1 MILATVEKTPTSQL
15 TYTIDWTPWL
25 IGSDTVASCTWTVPA
40 GIANLLESNTAYKC
54 SIKLGAA
61 TGGQTY
67 DVKNE
72 ITTVGGLIDSR
83 TLRFIIAE
91 K

>member
-1 MILATVEKTPTSQL
+1 MILATVEKTPTSEL

-25 IGSDTVASCTWTVPA
+25 TGGDTISTADWDVPA

-54 SIKLGAA
+54 SIKLGTA
-61 TGGQTY
+61 TAGQVY
-67 DVKNE
+67 NVKNS
-72 ITTVGGLIDSR
+72 ITTVGGLVDSR
-83 TLRFIIAE
+83 TLQFIIAE

>member
-1 MILATVEKTPTSQL
+1 MILATVEKTPTSEL

-25 IGSDTVASCTWTVPA
+25 VGGDTVATSVWTVPT
-40 GIANLLESNTAYKC
+40 GIANLLESNTTLKC
-54 SIKLGAA
+54 SIKLGTA
-61 TGGQTY
+61 TAGQTY
-67 DVKNE
+67 DVKNS
-72 ITTVGGLIDSR
+72 IITVGGLKDSR